1 MTNEFVST
9 APCGDVESISIIT
22 RKKSKVKINK
32 GDGRMKK
39 DGELSLEQLRQKLH
53 ISKRKAAWMLQNGVI
68 PCRIVDTPTH
78 LRYYVKE
85 EDLRAYMKHSITESK
100 KEFTRGQFS
109 SRNKDAPET
118 DEASGD
124 EISVYSYLSKKDRN
138 KFERMLEKRLAI
150 YPDAMT
156 VKRVVD
162 IIGYSDKTIRWH
174 INKGRIFTILQDR
187 KFLVSKYS
195 LIKFLAS
202 DKGFAMQPKSEWHE
216 KAIRWFIK
224 EMYKG

>member
-1 MTNEFVST
+1 
-9 APCGDVESISIIT
+9 
-22 RKKSKVKINK
+22 
-32 GDGRMKK
+32 MKK
-39 DGELSLEQLRQKLH
+39 NGELSLEQLRVKLK

-85 EDLRAYMKHSITESK
+85 EDLREYMRRSITESK

-124 EISVYSYLSKKDRN
+124 GISVYSYLSKKDRN

-150 YPDAMT
+150 YPDALS
-156 VKRVVD
+156 VYRVAK
-162 IIGYSDKTIRWH
+162 IIGYSERTIRWH
-174 INKGRIFTILQDR
+174 IAKGRLFATLQER
-187 KFLVSKYS
+187 KYLVSKYS

-224 EMYKG
+224 EMYNG

>member
-1 MTNEFVST
+1 
-9 APCGDVESISIIT
+9 
-22 RKKSKVKINK
+22 
-32 GDGRMKK
+32 MKK

-85 EDLRAYMKHSITESK
+85 EDLRAYMKRSITESK

-118 DEASGD
+118 DEASGA

-202 DKGFAMQPKSEWHE
+202 DTGFAMQPKSEWHE
-216 KAIRWFIK
+216 KAIKWFIEVMHK
-224 EMYKG
+224 

>member
-1 MTNEFVST
+1 
-9 APCGDVESISIIT
+9 
-22 RKKSKVKINK
+22 
-32 GDGRMKK
+32 MKK

-85 EDLRAYMKHSITESK
+85 EDLRAYMKQSITESK

-109 SRNKDAPET
+109 SRNKESPET

-156 VKRVVD
+156 VKRVID
-162 IIGYSDKTIRWH
+162 IIGYSEKTIRWH

-187 KFLVSKYS
+187 KYLVSKFS

-202 DKGFAMQPKSEWHE
+202 DKGFAMQPKSEWHA

-224 EMYKG
+224 EMYK

>member
-1 MTNEFVST
+1 
-9 APCGDVESISIIT
+9 
-22 RKKSKVKINK
+22 
-32 GDGRMKK
+32 MKK

-85 EDLRAYMKHSITESK
+85 EDLREYMRRSITESK

-118 DEASGD
+118 DEVSGD
-124 EISVYSYLSKKDRN
+124 GISVYSYLSKKDRN

-150 YPDAMT
+150 YPDALS
-156 VKRVVD
+156 VYRVAK
-162 IIGYSDKTIRWH
+162 IIGYSERTIRWH
-174 INKGRIFTILQDR
+174 IAKGRLFATLQER
-187 KFLVSKYS
+187 KYLVSKFS

-224 EMYKG
+224 EMYK

>member
-1 MTNEFVST
+1 
-9 APCGDVESISIIT
+9 
-22 RKKSKVKINK
+22 
-32 GDGRMKK
+32 MKK
-39 DGELSLEQLRQKLH
+39 NGELSLEQLRQKLH

-85 EDLRAYMKHSITESK
+85 VDLREYMRRSITESK

-124 EISVYSYLSKKDRN
+124 GISVFAFLSQEDRN
-138 KFERMLEKRLAI
+138 NFERVLEKRLAT

-174 INKGRIFTILQDR
+174 IKKGRIFTILQDR
-187 KFLVSKYS
+187 KYLVSKYS

-202 DKGFAMQPKSEWHE
+202 DKGFAMQPKSEWHK

-224 EMYKG
+224 EMYKN

>member
-1 MTNEFVST
+1 
-9 APCGDVESISIIT
+9 
-22 RKKSKVKINK
+22 
-32 GDGRMKK
+32 MKK
-39 DGELSLEQLRQKLH
+39 DDELSLEQLRVKLK

-78 LRYYVKE
+78 IRYYVKE
-85 EDLRAYMKHSITESK
+85 EDLREYMKQSITESK

-109 SRNKDAPET
+109 SRNKESPET

-124 EISVYSYLSKKDRN
+124 GISVYSYLSKKDRN

-150 YPDAMT
+150 YPDALS
-156 VKRVVD
+156 VYRVAK
-162 IIGYSDKTIRWH
+162 IIGYSERTIRWH
-174 INKGRIFTILQDR
+174 IAKGRLFATLQER
-187 KFLVSKYS
+187 KYLVSKYS

-216 KAIRWFIK
+216 KAIKWFI
-224 EMYKG
+224 EVMYKG

>member
-1 MTNEFVST
+1 
-9 APCGDVESISIIT
+9 
-22 RKKSKVKINK
+22 
-32 GDGRMKK
+32 MKK
-39 DGELSLEQLRQKLH
+39 NGELSLEQLRQRLH

-85 EDLRAYMKHSITESK
+85 EDLREYMSRSITESK

-174 INKGRIFTILQDR
+174 INKGRIFTILQDN

-224 EMYKG
+224 EMYKKLEKTPII